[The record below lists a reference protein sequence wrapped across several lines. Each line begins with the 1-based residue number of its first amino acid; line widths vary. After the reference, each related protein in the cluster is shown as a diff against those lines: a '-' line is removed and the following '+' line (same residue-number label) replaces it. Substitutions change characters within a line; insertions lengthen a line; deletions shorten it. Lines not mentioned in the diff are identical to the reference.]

1 MLVINSLISLFR
13 GIQNLL
19 FNPYAKYV
27 YYLSLGGGKSN
38 RFVQEC
44 SSEGERC
51 SMLIVTI
58 AYNEETLIRKQIELI
73 KTHIKDSEYCHI
85 VVDNSPCSTKR
96 RLIKQVCREKG
107 IEYIPVPKYIDK
119 LIATRLFWY
128 GLSHGAALNWMF
140 YNVLQVR
147 KPARFALLDHDILP
161 IVDCNLTETLGNRDF
176 YGVKRD
182 RGDGWYLWPG
192 YSIFNFDV
200 LSKIKPN
207 FLPMRTKRAFLDAGG
222 ANYPILYKNYDINEV
237 DFAVDKTYR
246 ITVTERI
253 EDVYHGDCIQRVD
266 IAWLHIINGSNYA
279 HVKGKEGAVIDIIE
293 NIGRFQQMYQE
304 HNELYLKAQIDN

>member
-1 MLVINSLISLFR
+1 MISLFR
-13 GIQNLL
+13 NIQNLL

-27 YYLSLGGGKSN
+27 YYLSLGRGKFN
-38 RFVQEC
+38 RFVQEY
-44 SSEGERC
+44 SSEVERC
-51 SMLIVTI
+51 GMLIVTI

-85 VVDNSPCSTKR
+85 VVDNSPSRTKR
-96 RLIKQVCREKG
+96 RLIKQVCSEG
-107 IEYIPVPKYIDK
+107 NIEYIPVPKYIDK

-128 GLSHGAALNWMF
+128 GLSHGAALNWVF

-147 KPARFALLDHDILP
+147 KPVRFALLDHDILP
-161 IVDCNLTETLGNRDF
+161 IADCNLTETLGGRDF

-192 YSIFNFDV
+192 YSIFKFDV
-200 LSKIKPN
+200 LSQIKPN
-207 FLPMRTKRAFLDAGG
+207 FLPMRTKGAFLDAGG
-222 ANYPILYKNYDINEV
+222 ANYPILYKNYDINKV

-246 ITVTERI
+246 ISVTEGIR
-253 EDVYHGDCIQRVD
+253 DVYHGDCIQRVD

-279 HVKGKEGAVIDIIE
+279 HVKGKEGTVIDIIG

-304 HNELYLKAQIDN
+304 HNKI